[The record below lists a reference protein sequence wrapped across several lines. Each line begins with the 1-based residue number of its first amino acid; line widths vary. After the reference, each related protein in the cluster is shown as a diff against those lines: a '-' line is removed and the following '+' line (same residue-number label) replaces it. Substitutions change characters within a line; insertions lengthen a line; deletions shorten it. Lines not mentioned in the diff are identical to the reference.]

1 MGVVAFNVEL
11 ATWECG
17 RDNGDLR
24 IGQCQTRK
32 LAKLN
37 LANRK
42 GQNLAK
48 VEKWT
53 WVKYSSIWHSI
64 KGDTQHPYIHELK
77 SSYRKQQMAKLLH
90 KNTVTWKS
98 FTMSHDLP
106 KTNIPG
112 SMTRDQGFLFFAQSC
127 CLHNCV
133 FLWIVM
139 SDPEDKLLLMLN
151 KGDGHGPWTM
161 STRKKQGYFK
171 QVVIDSKIQS
181 SIHNWVIIK
190 KICYPSKLR
199 VPCELQH

>member
-1 MGVVAFNVEL
+1 MWTWQWWLENRAMSDSQIGKVEL
-11 ATWECG
+11 SKQKRSKFG
-17 RDNGDLR
+17 KSG
-24 IGQCQTRK
+24 K
-32 LAKLN
+32 VN
-37 LANRK
+37 L
-42 GQNLAK
+42 
-48 VEKWT
+48 
-53 WVKYSSIWHSI
+53 VKYSSIWHSI

-151 KGDGHGPWTM
+151 KGDGHGPWTHVYQ
-161 STRKKQGYFK
+161 KKARLF
-171 QVVIDSKIQS
+171 
-181 SIHNWVIIK
+181 
-190 KICYPSKLR
+190 
-199 VPCELQH
+199 